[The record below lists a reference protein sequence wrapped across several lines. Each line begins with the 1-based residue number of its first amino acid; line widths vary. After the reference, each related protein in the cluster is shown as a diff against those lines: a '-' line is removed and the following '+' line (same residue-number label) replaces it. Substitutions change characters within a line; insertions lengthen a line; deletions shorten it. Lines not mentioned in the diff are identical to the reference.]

1 MAKKPE
7 KKERD
12 GKEPSTYVCCQ
23 CGITTPSASH
33 FYKTYSDMYSGNGY
47 LPICKSCIAEL
58 YESYRKIYGSEQ
70 KALQRVCMAFD
81 LYYNENLF
89 LSCKSKSPEA
99 MMGTYIKNLNM
110 VQNRG
115 KTFDNSLEEGF
126 DFGKTKVSVRPEAND
141 TGRIKQTDIAKW
153 GYGFEYDDY
162 KVLNEHYKYLKEANP
177 NCDSNQEIFINDLC
191 MTKMMQLKAA
201 REQRTDDYNKL
212 TDSYRKSFK
221 EAGLKTIQDDST
233 VDQDCWSSFTSI
245 VSQYTPEEYYK
256 DKTLYYDWD
265 KLGEYYQRHVCRP
278 LDNIV
283 NCTTVRDPEYRVSDE
298 GDDNE

>member
-1 MAKKPE
+1 
-7 KKERD
+7 
-12 GKEPSTYVCCQ
+12 
-23 CGITTPSASH
+23 
-33 FYKTYSDMYSGNGY
+33 
-47 LPICKSCIAEL
+47 
-58 YESYRKIYGSEQ
+58 
-70 KALQRVCMAFD
+70 
-81 LYYNENLF
+81 
-89 LSCKSKSPEA
+89 
-99 MMGTYIKNLNM
+99 M